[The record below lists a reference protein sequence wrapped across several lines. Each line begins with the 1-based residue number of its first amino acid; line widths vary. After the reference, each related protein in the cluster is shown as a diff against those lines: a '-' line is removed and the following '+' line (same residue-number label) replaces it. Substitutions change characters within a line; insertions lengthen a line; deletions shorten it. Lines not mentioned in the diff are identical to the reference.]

1 MSGSL
6 NPSWS
11 HCLQKAWDKIWINL
25 VTPSL
30 ASRRCMIDSRCGRF
44 LWVRSYADWPMAST
58 CPARLFPRHKESPV
72 SNDSWAF
79 LEAEDSHIRRSWNS
93 MFLPRLISRKCDD
106 LGVPS
111 LRKHPVY
118 ISRAVYEIDT
128 LVDISARHQDS
139 SRSTRLMLFR
149 KQAATWGL
157 VVVFLWGTHLFWM
170 KKGGCFTIFSWI
182 HVPRWISLAD
192 LAAILSNARFH
203 VDFVSSISLLPAIPQ
218 GWRTACHPDRYG
230 SVWTHILKPVECI
243 MGRLPASELW
253 PHTGLWAVHILSSV
267 LKIGQPKLWEL
278 KLETDENSRTDVQA
292 LQFWDRSPKASYSS
306 PKFKERFVQPWPA
319 TVGQISKK

>member
-1 MSGSL
+1 
-6 NPSWS
+6 
-11 HCLQKAWDKIWINL
+11 
-25 VTPSL
+25 
-30 ASRRCMIDSRCGRF
+30 
-44 LWVRSYADWPMAST
+44 MAST

-157 VVVFLWGTHLFWM
+157 VVVFLWGTHLFRM
-170 KKGGCFTIFSWI
+170 KKSGCFTIFS
-182 HVPRWISLAD
+182 
-192 LAAILSNARFH
+192 
-203 VDFVSSISLLPAIPQ
+203 
-218 GWRTACHPDRYG
+218 
-230 SVWTHILKPVECI
+230 
-243 MGRLPASELW
+243 
-253 PHTGLWAVHILSSV
+253 
-267 LKIGQPKLWEL
+267 
-278 KLETDENSRTDVQA
+278 
-292 LQFWDRSPKASYSS
+292 
-306 PKFKERFVQPWPA
+306 
-319 TVGQISKK
+319 